1 MDLIQKPQSE
11 NLIVDGS
18 EATFMED
25 VVEESKKQ
33 PVIVDFWAPWCGPC
47 KTLGPALEAE
57 VKANSSNVKMVKID
71 IDQNPSIA
79 QQMNIKSIPA
89 VFAFI
94 DGQPVDGFQGAKTP
108 AEIRE
113 FVKKVISLGPNNK
126 EEEGLDAA
134 IEMAEKML
142 EDGEF
147 SDALEVFLAIIDQ
160 DPKIGIAY
168 SGLVRSYLGLGELN
182 KAQDVITNLPKD
194 MENIKDLSTIKA
206 QLELATQ
213 AASYASIDD
222 LKLLVISEPKNY
234 KAQMELAV
242 LMHSNGDTEE
252 AIGKLLVILRNDI
265 EWDEGSAKAQLIK
278 IFDSMKA
285 NDPIAL
291 KGRRQLSSI
300 IFA

>member
-160 DPKIGIAY
+160 DPKIAIAY

-194 MENIKDLSTIKA
+194 MENIKDLSPIRA

-252 AIGKLLVILRNDI
+252 AIEKLLVILKNDI

-285 NDPIAL
+285 NDSIAL

>member
-71 IDQNPSIA
+71 IDKNPSIA

-265 EWDEGSAKAQLIK
+265 EWGEGSAKAQLIK

>member
-47 KTLGPALEAE
+47 KTLGPALEAV
-57 VKANSSNVKMVKID
+57 VKENSSKVKMVKID

-108 AEIRE
+108 AEIRD

-242 LMHSNGDTEE
+242 LMHSNGETEE
-252 AIGKLLVILRNDI
+252 AIGKLLVILKNDI

-278 IFDSMKA
+278 IFDSMKV
-285 NDPIAL
+285 NDSIAL

>member
-18 EATFMED
+18 EATFMDD

-113 FVKKVISLGPNNK
+113 FVKKVISLGPKNK

-182 KAQDVITNLPKD
+182 KAQDVITKLPKD
-194 MENIKDLSTIKA
+194 MENIKDLSPIRA

-252 AIGKLLVILRNDI
+252 AIEKLLVILKNDI

-285 NDPIAL
+285 NDPISL

>member
-108 AEIRE
+108 AEIRD

-194 MENIKDLSTIKA
+194 MENIKDLSPIRA

-252 AIGKLLVILRNDI
+252 AIEKLLVILKNDI

-285 NDPIAL
+285 NDPISL

>member
-11 NLIVDGS
+11 NLIIDGS

-25 VVEESKKQ
+25 VVEESKKR

-79 QQMNIKSIPA
+79 QQMNIQSIPA

-108 AEIRE
+108 TEIKD
-113 FVKKVISLGPNNK
+113 FVKKVISLGPDSK

-147 SDALEVFLAIIDQ
+147 LDALEIFLAVIDQ

-194 MENIKDLSTIKA
+194 MENIKDLSPIRA

-222 LKLLVISEPKNY
+222 LKLLVISEPENY

-242 LMHSNGDTEE
+242 LMHSNGNTKE
-252 AIGKLLVILRNDI
+252 AIEKLLAILKNDI

-278 IFDSMKA
+278 IFDTMKA

>member
-1 MDLIQKPQSE
+1 M
-11 NLIVDGS
+11 
-18 EATFMED
+18 
-25 VVEESKKQ
+25 
-33 PVIVDFWAPWCGPC
+33 DFWAPWCGPC
-47 KTLGPALEAE
+47 KTLGPVLEAE
-57 VKANSSNVKMVKID
+57 VKVNASNVKMVKID
-71 IDQNPSIA
+71 IDKNPSIA
-79 QQMNIKSIPA
+79 QQMNIQSIPA

-108 AEIRE
+108 TEIKD
-113 FVKKVISLGPNNK
+113 FVKKVISLGPDSK

-147 SDALEVFLAIIDQ
+147 SDALEIFLAVIDQ

-194 MENIKDLSTIKA
+194 MENIKDLSPIRA

-222 LKLLVISEPKNY
+222 LKLLVISEPENY

-242 LMHSNGDTEE
+242 LMHSNGDTKE
-252 AIGKLLVILRNDI
+252 AIEKLLAILKNDI
-265 EWDEGSAKAQLIK
+265 EWDEGSAKAQLIT
-278 IFDSMKA
+278 IFDSMKV

>member
-1 MDLIQKPQSE
+1 MDLIQKPQGE

-94 DGQPVDGFQGAKTP
+94 DGQPVDGFQGAKNP

-194 MENIKDLSTIKA
+194 MENIKDLSPIRA

-252 AIGKLLVILRNDI
+252 AIEKLLVILKNDI

-285 NDPIAL
+285 NDPISL

>member
-194 MENIKDLSTIKA
+194 MENIKDLSPIRA

-222 LKLLVISEPKNY
+222 LKLLVISEPRNY

-252 AIGKLLVILRNDI
+252 AIEKLLEILKNDI
-265 EWDEGSAKAQLIK
+265 EWDEGSAKGQLIK

>member
-71 IDQNPSIA
+71 IDKNPTIA
-79 QQMNIKSIPA
+79 QQMNIQSIPA

-108 AEIRE
+108 AEIRD
-113 FVKKVISLGPNNK
+113 FVKKIISLGPNNK

-168 SGLVRSYLGLGELN
+168 SGLIRSYLGLGELN
-182 KAQDVITNLPKD
+182 KAQDVIANLPKD
-194 MENIKDLSTIKA
+194 MENIKDLSPIRA

-222 LKLLVISEPKNY
+222 LKLLVISEPGNY

-252 AIGKLLVILRNDI
+252 AIEKLLVILKNDI

-278 IFDSMKA
+278 IFDSMKV
-285 NDPIAL
+285 NDSIAL

>member
-1 MDLIQKPQSE
+1 MKKKQKPQSE
-11 NLIVDGS
+11 NSIVDGS
-18 EATFMED
+18 ETTFMED

-47 KTLGPALEAE
+47 KTLGPVLEAE
-57 VKANSSNVKMVKID
+57 VKVNASNVKMVKID
-71 IDQNPSIA
+71 IDKNPSIA
-79 QQMNIKSIPA
+79 QQMNIQSIPA

-108 AEIRE
+108 AEIRD
-113 FVKKVISLGPNNK
+113 FVKKVISLGPNSK

-147 SDALEVFLAIIDQ
+147 SDALEIFLAVIDQ

-182 KAQDVITNLPKD
+182 KAQDIIKNLPKD
-194 MENIKDLSTIKA
+194 VTNIKDLSPIRA

-222 LKLLVISEPKNY
+222 LKLLVISEPENY

-242 LMHSNGDTEE
+242 LMHSNGNTKE
-252 AIGKLLVILRNDI
+252 AIEKLLAILKNDI
-265 EWDEGSAKAQLIK
+265 EWDEGSAKAQLIT
-278 IFDSMKA
+278 IFDSMKV

>member
-11 NLIVDGS
+11 NSIVDGS
-18 EATFMED
+18 ETTFMED

-47 KTLGPALEAE
+47 KTLGPVLEAE
-57 VKANSSNVKMVKID
+57 VKVNASNVKMVKID
-71 IDQNPSIA
+71 IDKNPSIA
-79 QQMNIKSIPA
+79 QQMNIQSIPA

-108 AEIRE
+108 AEIRD
-113 FVKKVISLGPNNK
+113 FVKKVISLGPNSK

-242 LMHSNGDTEE
+242 LMHSNGDTDE
-252 AIGKLLVILRNDI
+252 AIEKLLVILKNDI

>member
-1 MDLIQKPQSE
+1 
-11 NLIVDGS
+11 
-18 EATFMED
+18 
-25 VVEESKKQ
+25 
-33 PVIVDFWAPWCGPC
+33 
-47 KTLGPALEAE
+47 
-57 VKANSSNVKMVKID
+57 
-71 IDQNPSIA
+71 
-79 QQMNIKSIPA
+79 

-108 AEIRE
+108 AEIRD

-168 SGLVRSYLGLGELN
+168 SGLIRSYLGLGELN

-194 MENIKDLSTIKA
+194 MENIKDLSPIRA

-222 LKLLVISEPKNY
+222 LKLLVISEPGNY

-252 AIGKLLVILRNDI
+252 AIEKLLVILKNDI

-278 IFDSMKA
+278 IFDSMKV
-285 NDPIAL
+285 NDSIAL

>member
-57 VKANSSNVKMVKID
+57 VKENSNNVKMVKID

-252 AIGKLLVILRNDI
+252 AIEKLLVILKNDI

>member
-71 IDQNPSIA
+71 IDKNPSIA

-108 AEIRE
+108 AEIRD

-252 AIGKLLVILRNDI
+252 AIEKLLVILKNDI

>member
-57 VKANSSNVKMVKID
+57 VRANSSNVKMVKID

-194 MENIKDLSTIKA
+194 MENIKDLSPIKA

-252 AIGKLLVILRNDI
+252 AIEKLLEILKNDI

-278 IFDSMKA
+278 IFDSIKA

-300 IFA
+300 VFA

>member
-1 MDLIQKPQSE
+1 MDLIQNPQSE

-18 EATFMED
+18 EATFMKD

-242 LMHSNGDTEE
+242 LMNLNGDTEE

>member
-194 MENIKDLSTIKA
+194 MENIKDLSPIRA

-252 AIGKLLVILRNDI
+252 AIEKLLVILRNDI

-285 NDPIAL
+285 SDPIAL

>member
-71 IDQNPSIA
+71 IDKNPSIA
-79 QQMNIKSIPA
+79 QQMNIQSIPA

-108 AEIRE
+108 AEIRD

-168 SGLVRSYLGLGELN
+168 SGLIRSYLGLGELN

-252 AIGKLLVILRNDI
+252 AIEKLLVILKNDI

>member
-33 PVIVDFWAPWCGPC
+33 PVIVDFWAPWCGPG

-71 IDQNPSIA
+71 IDKNPSIA
-79 QQMNIKSIPA
+79 QQMNIQSIPA

-108 AEIRE
+108 AEIRD
-113 FVKKVISLGPNNK
+113 FVKKVISLGPNSK

-147 SDALEVFLAIIDQ
+147 SDALEVFLAVIDQ

-194 MENIKDLSTIKA
+194 MENIKDLSPIRA

-234 KAQMELAV
+234 RAQMELAV

-252 AIGKLLVILRNDI
+252 AIEKLLEILKNDI
-265 EWDEGSAKAQLIK
+265 EWNEGSAKAQLIK
-278 IFDSMKA
+278 IFDTMKA

>member
-1 MDLIQKPQSE
+1 
-11 NLIVDGS
+11 
-18 EATFMED
+18 
-25 VVEESKKQ
+25 
-33 PVIVDFWAPWCGPC
+33 
-47 KTLGPALEAE
+47 
-57 VKANSSNVKMVKID
+57 
-71 IDQNPSIA
+71 
-79 QQMNIKSIPA
+79 MNIKSIPA

-94 DGQPVDGFQGAKTP
+94 DGQPVDGFQGAQTP

-194 MENIKDLSTIKA
+194 MENIKDLSPIRA

-252 AIGKLLVILRNDI
+252 AIEKLLVILKNDI

>member
-194 MENIKDLSTIKA
+194 MENIKDISSIKA

-242 LMHSNGDTEE
+242 LMHSNGDTKE
-252 AIGKLLVILRNDI
+252 AIEKLLEILKNDI

-278 IFDSMKA
+278 IFDSIKA

-300 IFA
+300 VFA

>member
-47 KTLGPALEAE
+47 KTLGPALEAV
-57 VKANSSNVKMVKID
+57 VKENSSKVKMVKID

-252 AIGKLLVILRNDI
+252 AIEKLLVILRNDI

-278 IFDSMKA
+278 IFDSMKV

>member
-94 DGQPVDGFQGAKTP
+94 DGQPVDGFQGAKNP

-160 DPKIGIAY
+160 DPKIAIAY

-194 MENIKDLSTIKA
+194 MENIKDLSPIRA

-252 AIGKLLVILRNDI
+252 AIEKLLVILKNDI

>member
-1 MDLIQKPQSE
+1 MDLIQKPQGE
-11 NLIVDGS
+11 NSIVDGS

-71 IDQNPSIA
+71 IDKNPSIA
-79 QQMNIKSIPA
+79 QQMNIQSIPA

-108 AEIRE
+108 AEIRD
-113 FVKKVISLGPNNK
+113 FVKKVISLGPNSK

-147 SDALEVFLAIIDQ
+147 SDALEVFLAVIDQ

-194 MENIKDLSTIKA
+194 MENIKDLSPIRG

-222 LKLLVISEPKNY
+222 LKLLVISEPENY

-242 LMHSNGDTEE
+242 LMHSNGDTKE
-252 AIGKLLVILRNDI
+252 AIEKLLAILKNDI
-265 EWDEGSAKAQLIK
+265 EWGEGSAKAQLIT
-278 IFDSMKA
+278 IFDSMKV

>member
-1 MDLIQKPQSE
+1 MDSIQKPQNQ

-18 EATFMED
+18 ETTFMED

-47 KTLGPALEAE
+47 KTLGPALETV
-57 VKANSSNVKMVKID
+57 VKENSSNVKMVKID

-94 DGQPVDGFQGAKTP
+94 DGQPVDGFQGAKNP

-126 EEEGLDAA
+126 EVEGLDAA
-134 IEMAEKML
+134 IGLAEKML

-160 DPKIGIAY
+160 DPKIAIAY
-168 SGLVRSYLGLGELN
+168 SGLVRGYLGVGDLN

-194 MENIKDLSTIKA
+194 MENIKDLSPIRA

-222 LKLLVISEPKNY
+222 LKLLVVSEPKNY

-265 EWDEGSAKAQLIK
+265 EWGEGSAKAQLIK
-278 IFDSMKA
+278 IFDSIKA

>member
-57 VKANSSNVKMVKID
+57 VKANASTVKMVKID

-168 SGLVRSYLGLGELN
+168 SGLVQSYLGLGELN

-194 MENIKDLSTIKA
+194 MENIKDLSPIRA

-252 AIGKLLVILRNDI
+252 AIEKLLVILKNDI

>member
-47 KTLGPALEAE
+47 KTLGPALEAV
-57 VKANSSNVKMVKID
+57 VKENSSKVKMVKID

-278 IFDSMKA
+278 IFDSMKV

>member
-1 MDLIQKPQSE
+1 MDLIQKPQGE

-71 IDQNPSIA
+71 IDKNPSIA
-79 QQMNIKSIPA
+79 QQMNIQSIPA

-108 AEIRE
+108 AEIRD
-113 FVKKVISLGPNNK
+113 FVKKIISLGPNNK

-168 SGLVRSYLGLGELN
+168 SGLARSYLGLGELN

-194 MENIKDLSTIKA
+194 MENIKDLSSIRA

-242 LMHSNGDTEE
+242 LMHSNGDTDE
-252 AIGKLLVILRNDI
+252 AIEKLLVILKNDI

>member
-71 IDQNPSIA
+71 IDKNPSIA
-79 QQMNIKSIPA
+79 QQMNIQSIPA

-168 SGLVRSYLGLGELN
+168 SGLIRSYLGLGELN

-278 IFDSMKA
+278 IFDSMKV
-285 NDPIAL
+285 NDSIAL

>member
-1 MDLIQKPQSE
+1 MDLIQKPQGE

-194 MENIKDLSTIKA
+194 MENIKDLSPIRA

-252 AIGKLLVILRNDI
+252 AIEKLLVILKNDI

>member
-108 AEIRE
+108 TEIKD
-113 FVKKVISLGPNNK
+113 FVKKVISLGPDNK

-194 MENIKDLSTIKA
+194 MENIKDLSPIRA

-252 AIGKLLVILRNDI
+252 AIEKLLVILKNDI

>member
-1 MDLIQKPQSE
+1 MDLIQKPQGE

-18 EATFMED
+18 EATFMEE

>member
-194 MENIKDLSTIKA
+194 MENIKDLSTIRA